1 MADKQ
6 TDAPVPSRVV
16 FSMAYLEAWKELNKL
31 VEDEKQIAV
40 RKAQLRDTM
49 KALAPL
55 VSPEGFPVDIA
66 AMSLANA
73 IRLVIRSAGRPV
85 NALEIRSRLND
96 LGYNLGQH
104 ENPMASIHTALR
116 RMEENDEVKPSEWD
130 GEDKKKK
137 FEPGP
142 ELKAPQDTG
151 KSEWDAAVAGLA
163 GLDISG
169 VQVKNA
175 LADRAGFK
183 AEVKTIGQRMAEA
196 GSEKE

>member
-1 MADKQ
+1 
-6 TDAPVPSRVV
+6 
-16 FSMAYLEAWKELNKL
+16 MAYLEAWKELNKL